1 MDLDALL
8 EDSEP
13 TGSVK
18 AGNKSS
24 WNTIAKTKLPAD
36 DDDLDDDELF
46 NWGAKKKATAPKK
59 SPVSKPAA
67 DDDWGDLPPS
77 TNNKIATQMSFAA
90 PGNTSFHGSQ
100 GSRGKNVEDE
110 FDAMLNDI
118 DGGTKPVAPK
128 VTKQTS
134 HGAFLNASAKKDEDD
149 GWGVPTTEVR
159 SQYSGGF
166 AKNSYG
172 VKSQKDDDDLDDILG
187 DLEAKKGIEK
197 PKVEARPKTAAPT
210 WGQVARA
217 KQGDDLDDLDDA
229 FGGGA
234 VSR

>member
-1 MDLDALL
+1 MDLDALDELL

-13 TGSVK
+13 TGSNK
-18 AGNKSS
+18 PSNNKSS
-24 WNTIAKTKLPAD
+24 WNAIAKTKLPAD

-59 SPVSKPAA
+59 PAPIVK
-67 DDDWGDLPPS
+67 DEDDWGDLPPAPKS
-77 TNNKIATQMSFAA
+77 GKSNKIATQMSFAGA
-90 PGNTSFHGSQ
+90 GGNSSFHGSQ
-100 GSRGKNVEDE
+100 GSRGKVEDE
-110 FDAMLNDI
+110 FDDLLNGI
-118 DGGTKPVAPK
+118 DGGEKPPPK

-134 HGAFLNASAKKDEDD
+134 HGAFLNASARKDDDD

-172 VKSQKDDDDLDDILG
+172 FKSQKDDDDNLDDILG

-197 PKVEARPKTAAPT
+197 PRVEARPKTAAPT
-210 WGQVARA
+210 WG
-217 KQGDDLDDLDDA
+217 
-229 FGGGA
+229 
-234 VSR
+234 